1 MALRLAVGGEARGND
16 AVLDVSA
23 NLSNWPNQRKTGR
36 KIKGFGQD
44 TVCRKRR
51 ILLLHV
57 DERTFL
63 MPDVIALRPFVPAE
77 DFETSLRFFA
87 DLGFRAYRLGD
98 LLASMHIGPF
108 AFPLQG
114 RPNDDERFA
123 ANFMMH
129 MLVEDIDAW
138 WSRIADLDLSKRYGV
153 KAPSAPALQP
163 WGLVVA
169 YVWDP
174 SGVLWHVAKDPTNAS
189 H

>member
-1 MALRLAVGGEARGND
+1 LA
-16 AVLDVSA
+16 
-23 NLSNWPNQRKTGR
+23 NQRKTAR
-36 KIKGFGQD
+36 KIKGFGRD
-44 TVCRKRR
+44 T
-51 ILLLHV
+51 ILSKTQNISAASTK
-57 DERTFL
+57 ERSL
-63 MPDVIALRPFVPAE
+63 VPDVIALRPFVPAK

-108 AFPLQG
+108 AFLLQG

-129 MLVEDIDAW
+129 MFVEDIDAW
-138 WSRIADLDLSKRYGV
+138 WPRIADLDLSKRYGV

-174 SGVLWHVAKDPTNAS
+174 SGVLWRIAKDPTNAGR
-189 H
+189 

>member
-1 MALRLAVGGEARGND
+1 MALRLAVRGEARGND

-98 LLASMHIGPF
+98 LLAST
-108 AFPLQG
+108 
-114 RPNDDERFA
+114 
-123 ANFMMH
+123 
-129 MLVEDIDAW
+129 
-138 WSRIADLDLSKRYGV
+138 S
-153 KAPSAPALQP
+153 
-163 WGLVVA
+163 
-169 YVWDP
+169 DP
-174 SGVLWHVAKDPTNAS
+174 SLSFCREGQMTTSALLPIS
-189 H
+189 